1 VSTAQTGITHE
12 VETDLEGG
20 KTRYSYFEAKEA
32 VLRPLMD
39 DLFANHWSHIVIGPC
54 LEGVVFEIQFEKAP
68 KVNHSD
74 GYMTVDLGKWHFH
87 MCIGPTKS
95 SKSEEIR
102 QKRPVA
108 KAALFE
114 SRGVGHGRSWGM
126 RFWNGFGEQMAT
138 VFLPNAQL
146 TDDMKWLKQADWN
159 RLRFYYELRERLL
172 GEPIPADFGVAA
184 NEEWAG

>member
-1 VSTAQTGITHE
+1 MSTAQTGITHE

-54 LEGVVFEIQFEKAP
+54 LEGVVFEIQFESSEGHP
-68 KVNHSD
+68 
-74 GYMTVDLGKWHFH
+74 LGWVHDRGSRQGTFH

-95 SKSEEIR
+95 SKSEEVR

-126 RFWNGFGEQMAT
+126 QFWNGFGEQMAT

-146 TDDMKWLKQADWN
+146 TDDMQWLKQPDWN

-172 GEPIPADFGVAA
+172 GEAIPADFGKAA
-184 NEEWAG
+184 NEEWPG